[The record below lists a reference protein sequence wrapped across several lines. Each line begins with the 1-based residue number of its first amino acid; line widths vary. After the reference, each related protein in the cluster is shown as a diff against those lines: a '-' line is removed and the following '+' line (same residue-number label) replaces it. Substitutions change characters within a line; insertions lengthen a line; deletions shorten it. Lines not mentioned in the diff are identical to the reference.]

1 MTDNYY
7 NGAKVQMMLMSLD
20 GVFGFG
26 KVEEIVESCYP
37 AEYTR
42 NQIKKIVCDL
52 LDENLNWGM
61 LEFVDFGEEDWYAM
75 GMGILYKTTF
85 SEIGEYVDLGHGKI
99 LHKSAFLNQ
108 ISDKKNVENTKPKNN
123 KTKECDTLCK

>member
-1 MTDNYY
+1 MDFRDIRDICNK
-7 NGAKVQMMLMSLD
+7 AHVKLLRLEE
-20 GVFGFG
+20 VFSFG
-26 KVEEIVESCYP
+26 KVKEIVESLCP
-37 AEYTR
+37 AECTQD
-42 NQIKKIVCDL
+42 QIREIASDL
-52 LDENLNWGM
+52 LDDNLNCGN
-61 LEFVDFGEEDWYAM
+61 LEFVYFGNEEY
-75 GMGILYKTTF
+75 GKFYKTTF